1 VRPGQAGYEGAVVER
16 FGAGQRF
23 GGGQPRDET
32 AMPGMRSPPAGL
44 GVHEHGKRG
53 ALMLLEL
60 QERDA
65 AKLLEE
71 VAAELGL
78 RLRRSGRGAPALAG
92 ADGGLA
98 ETWREE
104 YPYPDRLGKAEYA
117 ARKRALQ
124 IELLKLQRS
133 VKLSQSRLAIVFEG
147 RDAAGK
153 GGAIRC
159 FTENLSPRGARV
171 VALEPPTEAERRE
184 WYFRRYM
191 RHLPAPGEIVLFDRS
206 WYNRAGVERV
216 MDFCAPAEYAEF
228 LAEVPDFERM
238 LARDGVTLV
247 KFWFSVT
254 RGEQLRRFVRRQ
266 VDPVKRW
273 KLSSIDLASLRM
285 WDQYTAAKE
294 AMFAGTDRPEAP
306 WIVVKSNDKRRAR
319 LEALRFVLAK
329 GSYQGKDQQIVGCP
343 DPLIVG
349 PVGPVVGGQGAPV
362 GPRARP
368 VPVAVARSASVC
380 GGPE

>member
-1 VRPGQAGYEGAVVER
+1 V
-16 FGAGQRF
+16 
-23 GGGQPRDET
+23 
-32 AMPGMRSPPAGL
+32 
-44 GVHEHGKRG
+44 
-53 ALMLLEL
+53 LLEL

-78 RLRRSGRGAPALAG
+78 RLRCSGRGTPALAG

-98 ETWREE
+98 ETWREH
-104 YPYPDRLGKAEYA
+104 YPYSDRLGKAEYA

-133 VKLSQSRLAIVFEG
+133 VKLSQGRLAIVFEG

-171 VALEPPTEAERRE
+171 VALDPPTEAERRE

-191 RHLPAPGEIVLFDRS
+191 RHLPAQGEIVLFDRS

-216 MDFCAPAEYAEF
+216 MDFCAPGEYADF
-228 LAEVPDFERM
+228 LAEVPAFERM
-238 LARDGVTLV
+238 LTRDGVTLI
-247 KFWFSVT
+247 KLWFSVS

-266 VDPVKRW
+266 GDPVKRW

-306 WIVVKSNDKRRAR
+306 WTVVKSNDKRRAR
-319 LEALRFVLAK
+319 LEALRFVLA
-329 GSYQGKDQQIVGCP
+329 GSSYQGKDPQVVGCP

-349 PVGPVVGGQGAPV
+349 PVGQAGAARGAPV
-362 GPRARP
+362 RPRAQP
-368 VPVAVARSASVC
+368 AASVAVASSAPAG
-380 GGPE
+380 GGPG